1 MVGSDF
7 HPDFLDW
14 LFDAAADLISPPIRR
29 EISPPPSRELLP
41 DRDTGR
47 ERERERSPPR
57 TRRMFDSALG
67 GLESNKRKQ
76 PSTTVDSQNK
86 RRISDGPVGA
96 PGGPRAMMGNEA
108 RGLADRMGPRALGN
122 ANGAGRGGMQVRGMG
137 GNGGMGS
144 RNGMGMA
151 GGGESRA
158 NRAYGSCL
166 ISSDTN
172 HTRWIW
178 GRI

>member
-14 LFDAAADLISPPIRR
+14 LFDAAADLISIPVRRDPSPARR
-29 EISPPPSRELLP
+29 ERELLP
-41 DRDTGR
+41 DHDPSRDR

-76 PSTTVDSQNK
+76 PTTTGESQNK
-86 RRISDGPVGA
+86 RRISDGPISA
-96 PGGPRAMMGNEA
+96 PSGPRGMMGGEG

-122 ANGAGRGGMQVRGMG
+122 ANGTGRGGMQVRGMG
-137 GNGGMGS
+137 GQGGIGA
-144 RNGMGMA
+144 RNDMGMA
-151 GGGESRA
+151 GGAMGGGGGGGESQSLRKFSRKYA
-158 NRAYGSCL
+158 N
-166 ISSDTN
+166 
-172 HTRWIW
+172 
-178 GRI
+178 